1 MLTIGK
7 LAAQTE
13 LSTNALRFYEREGLL
28 QPRSKSPAGYRLYGD
43 DAEAR
48 VSFIKHAQ
56 HCGFTLSEINELLT
70 LRSTASACC
79 DDVQR
84 LAVEKKLQ
92 LEAKIRAM
100 KVMSK
105 ALDLLIADC
114 TDQGRPVGDCPILGA
129 MEKIER
135 TST

>member
-48 VSFIKHAQ
+48 VSFIKHAPGSRAVRECCRAS
-56 HCGFTLSEINELLT
+56 CGPLG
-70 LRSTASACC
+70 
-79 DDVQR
+79 
-84 LAVEKKLQ
+84 
-92 LEAKIRAM
+92 RA
-100 KVMSK
+100 
-105 ALDLLIADC
+105 
-114 TDQGRPVGDCPILGA
+114 
-129 MEKIER
+129 
-135 TST
+135 

>member
-7 LAAQTE
+7 LAARTD

-28 QPRSKSPAGYRLYGD
+28 QPSSKSPAGYRLYGD

-56 HCGFTLSEINELLT
+56 HCGFTLTEINELLT
-70 LRSTASACC
+70 LRGTDSACC
-79 DDVQR
+79 DDVRR

-92 LEAKIRAM
+92 LEAKIRSM
-100 KVMSK
+100 QIMSK

-114 TDQGRPVGDCPILGA
+114 PDQGRPVGDCPILGA
-129 MEKIER
+129 LEKIER
-135 TST
+135 TRT